1 MATLTCDICGG
12 NLSMDASGDFAVC
25 ESCGMKHTK
34 DRVKA
39 KYSEIS
45 GNPAK
50 PVQTIVGKISQ
61 VIPKR
66 FTDRFINDEI
76 TELLKSIEKCQ
87 LNVESLGRAKD
98 NYADQVRRLENN
110 IQREKDTIS
119 RINRDSGFP
128 GFRTD
133 ADMIMINSYNKQLND
148 ATTGRYK
155 AEDSIREEREKQ
167 AGYKIKQREL
177 EVLLRKTEVQRA
189 EEHYQSLLAEKRT
202 ANNVDKL
209 TALEKKFRE
218 MEGYADTKEL
228 ASECGNLAKQIQ
240 DREERERREANER
253 RAAQQK
259 EEKYQLL
266 LKNKNKA
273 STELEFQG
281 LAGQFRAMNGY
292 KNTSELAGECDKRY
306 IEVKKQRIEV
316 EYNKF
321 VDAKNKA
328 STEKEYQQL
337 AQHFRLMNGYKDSA
351 ELVSECED
359 RAVEVKYNML
369 VEAKNKAST
378 EKEYQDLAIEFRSMN
393 GYKNTAEQASECYER
408 YNECKKQR
416 IEVEYNE
423 LAESM
428 ISASTE
434 QDYQDL
440 VKQLQ
445 AMDGYKNT
453 AELANECDKR
463 YCELKE
469 QREERERVEQKRRE
483 DEKRALKEQKDKEI
497 AELEEKQIR
506 QEKNAQLLRT
516 IFSLVLGGIVGG
528 LIFWIFAIAQS
539 ILGFITVILVIALGL
554 YGIKL
559 GAEWWTLT
567 SSRDIIGGGVGCL
580 GGAIVGLVVGFL
592 CTLVASGGPSVSIP
606 FGVVVG
612 AVAGHFIK
620 NVI

>member
-1 MATLTCDICGG
+1 MAVLTCDICGG

-25 ESCGMKHTK
+25 ESCGMRHTK

-45 GNPAK
+45 GNPTK

-87 LNVESLGRAKD
+87 LNIESLGRAKD

-110 IQREKDTIS
+110 IQREKDTTS

-128 GFRTD
+128 ESFRTD

-177 EVLLRKTEVQRA
+177 DVLLQKTEVQRA

-218 MEGYADTKEL
+218 MEGYADTAEL

-273 STELEFQG
+273 S
-281 LAGQFRAMNGY
+281 
-292 KNTSELAGECDKRY
+292 S
-306 IEVKKQRIEV
+306 
-316 EYNKF
+316 
-321 VDAKNKA
+321 
-328 STEKEYQQL
+328 EKEYRDL
-337 AQHFRLMNGYKDSA
+337 AIEFRLMNGYKDTTGLA
-351 ELVSECED
+351 SECDD
-359 RAVEVKYNML
+359 RAVEAKYNML
-369 VEAKNKAST
+369 IEAKNRAST
-378 EKEYQDLAIEFRSMN
+378 EQEFQSLARQFQVMN
-393 GYKNTAEQASECYER
+393 GDKNTAELASECYER

-434 QDYQDL
+434 QEYQDL

-453 AELANECDKR
+453 AELANKCDKR